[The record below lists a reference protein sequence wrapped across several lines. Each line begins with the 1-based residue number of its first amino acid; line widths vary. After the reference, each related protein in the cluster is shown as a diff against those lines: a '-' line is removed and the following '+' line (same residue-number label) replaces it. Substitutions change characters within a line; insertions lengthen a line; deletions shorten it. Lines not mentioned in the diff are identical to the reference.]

1 MAGETYYAT
10 GTASVGAGSTA
21 VTGAGTSF
29 VANGVQAGDYFA
41 ANGLAMRIA
50 SVNSNTSITLAAGWP
65 GAALA
70 AVNYEIRYTPSSS
83 RVTAALNTLIALLGN
98 GIVQALAG
106 VAAAADRL
114 PYFTGA
120 GTFGVT
126 TFTNFARTLLDD
138 ADAAT
143 ARTTLGAVGATDL
156 AGKVA
161 KTGDTMTGNLLV
173 QNSSPSISVYDTD
186 APDANGRWNINASYD
201 GSGGNQ
207 LNVQTSGA
215 GFGTGG
221 VGFLVAK
228 DSGGTLRVGLTGF
241 LPTTAIAEA
250 RGNNASGVNGPIL
263 RGEALNL
270 SASAYA
276 AVEAKA
282 GATTGQRLFAGVAG
296 GSEVFRVM
304 GDGSAVFTGPV
315 TVGVYTTAARPSAS
329 AAGNGAIIRNATT
342 GKLNQSNGTAW
353 FDAVGV
359 AA

>member
-1 MAGETYYAT
+1 MAGESYYAT

-41 ANGLAMRIA
+41 ANGLSVRIA
-50 SVNSNTSITLAAGWP
+50 SVNSNTSITLATGWP
-65 GAALA
+65 GTALA
-70 AVNYEIRYTPSSS
+70 AANYEIRYTASSS

-120 GTFGVT
+120 GTFGIT

-138 ADAAT
+138 ADQAT
-143 ARTTLGAVGATDL
+143 ARATLGAASTTDL
-156 AGKVA
+156 AGRLA
-161 KTGDTMTGNLLV
+161 TTGGTLTGNMIV

-186 APDANGRWNINASYD
+186 APDANGRWNINAAYD

-207 LNVQTSGA
+207 LNVQSSGA

-221 VGFLVAK
+221 VGLIVGK
-228 DSGGTLRVGLTGF
+228 DSGANLRVGLTGF
-241 LPTTAIAEA
+241 LPSTAMAEA
-250 RGNNASGVNGPIL
+250 RGNNSAGVNGPIL
-263 RGEALNL
+263 RGETLNL
-270 SASAYA
+270 SASSFA

-282 GATTGQRLFAGVAG
+282 AATTGQRLFAGVAG

-304 GDGSAVFTGPV
+304 GDGSAVFTGAV
-315 TVGVYTTAARPSAS
+315 SVGNFTTAARPSPS
-329 AAGNGAIIRNATT
+329 AVGAGAMIRNITT
-342 GKLNQSNGTAW
+342 GKVNVSNGTAW
-353 FDAVGV
+353 VDAVG
-359 AA
+359 AAA